1 MYGLTPYRRRNNH
14 ITRRNGDFFDM
25 QDLFENFWND
35 SFFPT
40 FFNNSRQMKVDIK
53 ENDEEYVVDAE
64 LPGVNKNE
72 INLEIHDDILTI
84 AVNHNEEVKEERTN
98 YIRKERRTNSI
109 SRSFQLENI
118 KNEDITAKFENGIL
132 SIRLPKKE
140 PGRVKTKK
148 IDIN

>member
-1 MYGLTPYRRRNNH
+1 M
-14 ITRRNGDFFDM
+14 RRNGDFFDM
-25 QDLFENFWND
+25 QDFFESLWND
-35 SFFPT
+35 SFSPA
-40 FFNNSRQMKVDIK
+40 FFNSSRQMKVDIK
-53 ENDEEYVVDAE
+53 ENDDAYVLDAE
-64 LPGVNKNE
+64 LPGVDKNE

-84 AVNHNEEVKEERTN
+84 SVNRREEVKEERAN
-98 YIRKERRTNSI
+98 YIRRERRTNSM

-132 SIRLPKKE
+132 SIHLPKKE

>member
-1 MYGLTPYRRRNNH
+1 
-14 ITRRNGDFFDM
+14 
-25 QDLFENFWND
+25 
-35 SFFPT
+35 
-40 FFNNSRQMKVDIK
+40 MKVDIK

-132 SIRLPKKE
+132 SIHLPKKE

>member
-1 MYGLTPYRRRNNH
+1 MFGLTPYRRNNH
-14 ITRRNGDFFDM
+14 VSRRYPNLFDVEDFF
-25 QDLFENFWND
+25 ESFWND
-35 SFFPT
+35 SFFPA

-53 ENDEEYVVDAE
+53 ESDTEYVVEAE

-84 AVNHNEEVKEERTN
+84 AVNHNEEIKEERTN
-98 YIRKERRTNSI
+98 YIRRERRIDSM

-132 SIRLPKKE
+132 SIHLPKKE
-140 PGRVKTKK
+140 PGRVKTRK